1 MKYAITFSLLL
12 AASIA
17 AAPAFAASA
26 STDSCAAIARQL
38 ASKAGEFVKVN
49 ADGHPAALPANAKPA
64 DFYRSVG
71 KRDVALQAIA
81 SDVWTMRADLASR
94 NCSQAAGFTY

>member
-1 MKYAITFSLLL
+1 MKHVIIASLLL

-17 AAPAFAASA
+17 AAPVFAASINA
-26 STDSCAAIARQL
+26 NSCAAIASQL
-38 ASKAGEFVKVN
+38 ASKASEFAKVDM
-49 ADGHPAALPANAKPA
+49 DGRIALMPTNAKPA
-64 DFYRSVG
+64 DVYRLLG

-81 SDVWTMRADLASR
+81 NDVWTLRSDLAGR